1 MLGVMLASCV
11 DERPRHSGD
20 RRLLPAALIAPDM
33 KDPAQ
38 VS

>member
-11 DERPRHSGD
+11 DERPRNSGD
-20 RRLLPAALIAPDM
+20 RRLLSAALIAPYM